1 MAAVGTAAV
10 PAAGGTSYRAAAPSG
25 VSSGIYAVLEM
36 RDGDKSNLRDK
47 GILKALVN
55 IIDIIAHKLLGMDVW
70 EQPEID
76 RRLVETLD
84 GTKNRWC
91 WSEVSL
97 WLCISKL
104 TGMLAD
110 KFVMPQ
116 LSFNVISGGS
126 RAGHCLACPEFLI
139 ASTRAGS
146 GTEDMITDN
155 EVYHTLKIRSS
166 RGRTARCVKCW

>member
-10 PAAGGTSYRAAAPSG
+10 PATSGTSYRAAVPSG

-36 RDGDKSNLRDK
+36 CDGDKSNLRDK
-47 GILKALVN
+47 DILKDVVN
-55 IIDIIAHKLLGMDVW
+55 IINIIAHKLV
-70 EQPEID
+70 EID

-84 GTKNRWC
+84 GTKNKWG

-110 KFVMPQ
+110 KFVIPYS
-116 LSFNVISGGS
+116 LS
-126 RAGHCLACPEFLI
+126 
-139 ASTRAGS
+139 T
-146 GTEDMITDN
+146 
-155 EVYHTLKIRSS
+155 
-166 RGRTARCVKCW
+166 

>member
-1 MAAVGTAAV
+1 MET
-10 PAAGGTSYRAAAPSG
+10 RA
-25 VSSGIYAVLEM
+25 IF
-36 RDGDKSNLRDK
+36 GDKD
-47 GILKALVN
+47 ILKDVVN
-55 IIDIIAHKLLGMDVW
+55 IINIIAHKLV
-70 EQPEID
+70 EID

-84 GTKNRWC
+84 GTKNKWG

-110 KFVMPQ
+110 KVCDPL
-116 LSFNVISGGS
+116 LSFNVISGGR

-139 ASTRAGS
+139 APAGAGS
-146 GTEDMITDN
+146 GTEDIITDN

>member
-1 MAAVGTAAV
+1 MSSTHGTGTSGCGMAAVGTAAV
-10 PAAGGTSYRAAAPSG
+10 PATSGTSYRAAVPSG

-84 GTKNRWC
+84 GTKNKWG

-97 WLCISKL
+97 WLCISKI
-104 TGMLAD
+104 TGMPAE
-110 KFVMPQ
+110 KFVMPPT
-116 LSFNVISGGS
+116 LFPRDKWWELCKPLLGVSGVLDCADWS
-126 RAGHCLACPEFLI
+126 RQWYGGH
-139 ASTRAGS
+139 
-146 GTEDMITDN
+146 D
-155 EVYHTLKIRSS
+155 H
-166 RGRTARCVKCW
+166 